1 MKDFIKGGA
10 DIFEQAKCI
19 NTCQR
24 VVDTKQSKGVL
35 ENESATTK
43 RK

>member
-1 MKDFIKGGA
+1 MKDFVKGGA
-10 DIFEQAKCI
+10 DISKQAKCI

-35 ENESATTK
+35 KNESATTK